1 MTVTLNDPVKLRD
14 MEANETRQ
22 ISEFQEELV
31 QLAAVLK
38 GDEKKEI
45 YPQKLV
51 EKMSVVEA
59 ASYCENALKS
69 FLHECEKAKENG
81 ADESQIVVCGKNNQ
95 IDQSIKSKPKSFA
108 RKFFACLAC
117 HG

>member
-1 MTVTLNDPVKLRD
+1 MKLRNV
-14 MEANETRQ
+14 EANDRRQ

-38 GDEKKEI
+38 GDVKKEI
-45 YPQKLV
+45 YPKKLV

-69 FLHECEKAKENG
+69 FFNECEKAKENG
-81 ADESQIVVCGKNNQ
+81 ADESQVVVCGKNNQ
-95 IDQSIKSKPKSFA
+95 ILQPSNSKPKSFA